1 MKALSIK
8 QPWAWLICA
17 GHKDIENRIWATSF
31 RGRIY
36 VHAGKEADC
45 ASGFRAAFNTLRILH
60 DQSDANII
68 WRNFWALGQTYG
80 AIVGE
85 VDIVDCKFR
94 FGEEND
100 NLYSDWHDP
109 GFYGFVL
116 RNPILYDK
124 PIPCRGSLRFF
135 QPEIEH
141 ETHTP

>member
-80 AIVGE
+80 AIIGE
-85 VDIVDCKFR
+85 VDIMDCVTESESPWFV
-94 FGEEND
+94 G
-100 NLYSDWHDP
+100 P
-109 GFYGFVL
+109 YGFIL
-116 RNPILYDK
+116 TNPTLYDK

-135 QPEIEH
+135 EVEIERRKG
-141 ETHTP
+141 EL